1 MVNNIIIY
9 KTRCYWS
16 PLFPLPPANSNGS
29 IYPLGQYTYP
39 YGFSPPNNPIGS
51 GERYYPVSLALKNR
65 GVTINHRC
73 VQRLMKLLG
82 LKSCIRA
89 TKYRSYKGQV
99 GKIAKNILKRKFKT
113 KKPNQKWVSD
123 VTQFNVQGK
132 KLYLSP
138 IMDLFNGEI
147 VAYQT
152 QRRTTYKRVD
162 KMLK

>member
-29 IYPLGQYTYP
+29 IYPVGQYTYP
-39 YGFSPPNNPIGS
+39 YGFSPPN
-51 GERYYPVSLALKNR
+51 
-65 GVTINHRC
+65 NHRC

-113 KKPNQKWVSD
+113 KKPNQKWISD

-152 QRRTTYKRVD
+152 QRRPTYKRVD

>member
-1 MVNNIIIY
+1 
-9 KTRCYWS
+9 
-16 PLFPLPPANSNGS
+16 
-29 IYPLGQYTYP
+29 
-39 YGFSPPNNPIGS
+39 
-51 GERYYPVSLALKNR
+51 
-65 GVTINHRC
+65 
-73 VQRLMKLLG
+73 MKLLG
-82 LKSCIRA
+82 LKPCIRT

-138 IMDLFNGEI
+138 IIDLFNGEI

-152 QRRTTYKRVD
+152 QRRPTYKRVD